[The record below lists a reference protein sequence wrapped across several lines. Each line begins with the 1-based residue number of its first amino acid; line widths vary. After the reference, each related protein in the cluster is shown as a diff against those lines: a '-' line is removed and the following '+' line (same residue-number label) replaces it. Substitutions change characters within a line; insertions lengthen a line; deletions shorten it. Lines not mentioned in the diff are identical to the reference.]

1 VNKIINFKSHKK
13 SCKVCSLARSCLPQG
28 LDKEALD
35 LLDKLTQQA
44 RRIDTGSRLFCSG
57 QPLKSLFSVRT
68 GSIKTM
74 VVTHDGEDRIT
85 GFHLPG
91 DVLGLEA
98 FSRHVHSCTAVA
110 LEDSIVCELPYKNLY
125 ALCQKAP
132 ALSRRFMALMSSEIA
147 EKHETML
154 MLGKK
159 PAELRVAALLLNLSS
174 RFRDRG
180 FPAQQFRLSMSRYDI
195 ASYLGLAAE
204 TVSRLLGHINDEGII
219 EVNRKTIK
227 IRDMAHLQK
236 LAQT

>member
-1 VNKIINFKSHKK
+1 MDKIINFKSRKRA
-13 SCKVCSLARSCLPQG
+13 CKACNLAQSCLPLG
-28 LDKEALD
+28 LNKAELD

-44 RRIDTGSRLFCSG
+44 SWIETGSRLFRSG
-57 QPLKSLFSVRT
+57 QPLTSLFAVRT
-68 GSIKTM
+68 GSIKTK
-74 VVTHDGEDRIT
+74 VVTHDGGDRIV

-91 DVLGLEA
+91 DLLGLEA
-98 FSRHVHSCTAVA
+98 FSRSFYSCTAVA
-110 LEDSIVCELPYKNLY
+110 LEDSSICELPYKNLY
-125 ALCQKAP
+125 ELCQKVP

-174 RFRDRG
+174 RFHDRG
-180 FPAQQFRLSMSRYDI
+180 FPAQQLRLSMSRHDI

-236 LAQT
+236 LAQI

>member
-1 VNKIINFKSHKK
+1 MDKIVKFKSHKR
-13 SCKVCSLARSCLPQG
+13 SCKTCNLAKSCLPLG
-28 LDKEALD
+28 LVKEELD

-44 RRIDTGSRLFCSG
+44 KRIENGSWLFHSG
-57 QPLKSLFSVRT
+57 QPFKSLFAVRT

-74 VVTHDGEDRIT
+74 VVTHDGESRVV

-98 FSRHVHSCTAVA
+98 FSRNFHSCTAVA
-110 LEDSIVCELPYKNLY
+110 LERTTVCELPYKNLY
-125 ALCQKAP
+125 ELCQKAP
-132 ALSRRFMALMSSEIA
+132 AISRRFMALMSSEIA
-147 EKHETML
+147 DKHETML

-174 RFRDRG
+174 RFQDRG
-180 FPAQQFRLSMSRYDI
+180 FPAQRLRLSMSRYDI

-219 EVNRKTIK
+219 EVNRKNIEIT
-227 IRDMAHLQK
+227 DMAHLQK
-236 LAQT
+236 LAQI